1 MLIINSLRKQ
11 LLLWIAIPMCI
22 LIPLD
27 TTILYRLGIHFIDRS
42 FDADLVDMGDDLI
55 SLLEIS
61 KSPLSKFTFNKEINR
76 VLFTDQFDKTY
87 FAIYDKNGKF
97 VNGNEGLI
105 FDRLGSNY
113 KSEKY
118 YSYSKVNHELVRVLT
133 IKTKLESTESQFR
146 YVYIL
151 IAETL
156 NKRISLSHQILL
168 GIILPQ
174 VILLLV
180 TMGMLQ
186 LGISKGLNPLRELN
200 NVIAKRSDKQ
210 LDPVQLSNVPEEAKQ
225 LIESINTL
233 LAKLRFAIESQNR
246 FIADAAHQLRTPL
259 AGIQAQMEL
268 VKNQKDNSQQ
278 FEFINS
284 NVKKLIHLVNQ
295 LLKLA
300 RIQPEAVN
308 SLNSKPVDIFI
319 LAKEICS
326 DLFPFAYSK
335 NIDLGFEFISHHN
348 SNNYVIWGDHERLKI
363 MLMNL
368 VDNAIRYTP
377 NHGKVTVRVDETH
390 DEVILQIVDSGLGIP
405 EAERGKVFER
415 FHRVIENSQEGSG
428 LGLSIVKEIANLH
441 NATVSINSL
450 VNEAGTI
457 MLVKF
462 LKARDS

>member
-1 MLIINSLRKQ
+1 MLIKNSLRRQ

-22 LIPLD
+22 LIPLE
-27 TTILYRLGIHFIDRS
+27 TTILYRIGIHFIDRS
-42 FDADLVDMGDDLI
+42 FDADLIDMGDDLI

-61 KSPLSKFTFNKEINR
+61 KSPLTKFTFNKEIKR
-76 VLFTDQFDKTY
+76 VLFTDQYDKTY
-87 FAIYDKNGKF
+87 FAIYDENGKF

-105 FDRLGSNY
+105 FNSLGNNY
-113 KSEKY
+113 KSERY
-118 YSYSKVNHELVRVLT
+118 FSYSKVNHELVRVLT
-133 IKTKLESTESQFR
+133 IKTKLENTGSQLR

-156 NKRISLSHQILL
+156 NKRVSLSRQILL

-200 NVIAKRSDKQ
+200 DVIAKRSDKQ
-210 LDPVQLSNVPEEAKQ
+210 LNPVQLSDVPEEAKQ
-225 LIESINTL
+225 LIESINIL
-233 LAKLRFAIESQNR
+233 LAKLRFAVESQNR

-268 VKNQKDNSQQ
+268 VKSQKDNSQQ

-300 RIQPEAVN
+300 RIQPEAAI

-335 NIDLGFEFISHHN
+335 NIDLGFEFISPHN
-348 SNNYVIWGDHERLKI
+348 SNNYVVWGDYERLKV
-363 MLMNL
+363 MLINL
-368 VDNAIRYTP
+368 IDNAIRYTP
-377 NHGKVTVRVDETH
+377 NHGKVTARVDETE
-390 DEVILQIVDSGLGIP
+390 DEIILQVEDNGLGIP
-405 EAERGKVFER
+405 EAERDKVFER

-441 NATVSINSL
+441 NATVSINSPANG
-450 VNEAGTI
+450 VGTI
-457 MLVKF
+457 MLVTF
-462 LKARDS
+462 LKSN